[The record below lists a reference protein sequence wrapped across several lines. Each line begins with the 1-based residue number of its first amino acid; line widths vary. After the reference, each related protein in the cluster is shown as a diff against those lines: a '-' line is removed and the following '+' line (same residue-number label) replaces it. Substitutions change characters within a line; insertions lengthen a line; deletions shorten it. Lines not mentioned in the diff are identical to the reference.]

1 MSTFTPIIFVEIL
14 NLCANF
20 TTGCW
25 ALAFG
30 PHLRSSWKLLDIS
43 READLSKSEETFSEN
58 YPSLRGA
65 KNKILTS
72 KWRNIFCAVYQRW
85 RAVDVGKKTC
95 RFKPSAIIIVS
106 NDSYFFA
113 SWQMVHY
120 GKFLFVPTRNSF
132 LLSLS
137 NRLRLWGFSLALMF
151 SQKRKRNFD
160 GFISGWKVRRI
171 PFCRI
176 NFMTF
181 DEASLLLCR
190 KL

>member
-1 MSTFTPIIFVEIL
+1 MSTFTPIIFEKIL
-14 NLCANF
+14 NLCVII

-30 PHLRSSWKLLDIS
+30 PHQATAFARAENFLSFLVKQIWASQKKL
-43 READLSKSEETFSEN
+43 FSEN

-65 KNKILTS
+65 KNKILTC

-85 RAVDVGKKTC
+85 RAVDAGKGRRKISR

-106 NDSYFFA
+106 NDSDFFV

-132 LLSLS
+132 
-137 NRLRLWGFSLALMF
+137 
-151 SQKRKRNFD
+151 
-160 GFISGWKVRRI
+160 
-171 PFCRI
+171 FC
-176 NFMTF
+176 
-181 DEASLLLCR
+181 CR
-190 KL
+190 YQIDCACGDSRSP